1 MGQMAPKDRT
11 IKEGENSSSS
21 VSGFDLFLSTT

>member
-11 IKEGENSSSS
+11 VKKEENSSSS
-21 VSGFDLFLSTT
+21 VSGFYLFLSTT